1 MMRPLRASMLRE
13 ALLKFTREL
22 SAKLVIRR
30 VSGSAILI
38 NDEEHATSIALTPE
52 RLLGEWPAT
61 PVAELDEGH
70 FGTVL
75 EAVPEIVL
83 LGTGVDN
90 IFPPRELTFA
100 FARKGIGLE
109 VMDTAAAAR
118 TFNVLANEGRR
129 VAAVLYL

>member
-1 MMRPLRASMLRE
+1 MLRE

-30 VSGSAILI
+30 VSGSSILI
-38 NDEEHATSIALTPE
+38 NDEEHSTSIALTPE
-52 RLLGEWPAT
+52 ELLGEWPAA
-61 PVAELDEGH
+61 PVADLDEGH
-70 FGTVL
+70 FDAVL
-75 EAVPEIVL
+75 SARPEIVL
-83 LGTGVDN
+83 LGTGRNN

-129 VAAVLYL
+129 VAAVLYLDDGR

>member
-1 MMRPLRASMLRE
+1 MMRSLRASMLRE

-22 SAKLVIRR
+22 AAKFVIRR
-30 VSGSAILI
+30 VTTNSILV
-38 NDEEHATSIALTPE
+38 NDQEHTSSIALTPDE
-52 RLLGEWPAT
+52 FLGEWPSA
-61 PVAELDEGH
+61 PVAELDAGH
-70 FGTVL
+70 FDALL
-75 EAVPEIVL
+75 EGKPEIVL
-83 LGTGVDN
+83 LGTGPAN

-100 FARKGIGLE
+100 FARKGIGFE

>member
-1 MMRPLRASMLRE
+1 MVRD

-22 SAKLVIRR
+22 SAKLVIRSVSEAAIR
-30 VSGSAILI
+30 V
-38 NDEEHATSIALTPE
+38 NDDDYAESITLTPE
-52 RLLGEWPAT
+52 ELIGPWPAKHI
-61 PVAELDEGH
+61 AELAEADFEAI
-70 FGTVL
+70 L
-75 EAVPEIVL
+75 ETGPEIVL
-83 LGTGVDN
+83 LGTGAAN

-118 TFNVLANEGRR
+118 TFNVLANEGRK